1 MSSPRITLGTSISTS
16 LQCYR
21 KELFTYPVRFSAL
34 SHSFRTLRPRAA
46 DLVTAQYTY
55 TDKGT
60 AKIAKDLG
68 VDYAEAV
75 VRA

>member
-1 MSSPRITLGTSISTS
+1 MSP
-16 LQCYR
+16 QCYR
-21 KELFTYPVRFSAL
+21 MELYTFLVRLPAL
-34 SHSFRTLRPRAA
+34 SHPSHARPKAL
-46 DLVTAQYTY
+46 DTIIDKCTN

-68 VDYAEAV
+68 IDCAEAV